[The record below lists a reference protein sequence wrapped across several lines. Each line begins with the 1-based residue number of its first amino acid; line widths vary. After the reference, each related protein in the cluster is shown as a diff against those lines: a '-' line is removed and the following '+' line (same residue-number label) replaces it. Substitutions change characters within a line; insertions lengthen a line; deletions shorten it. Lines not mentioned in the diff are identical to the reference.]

1 MSIEITQPIVGDH
14 IDETIVREFKEDIQ
28 TEYSTDRIESLKPGS
43 KYDVVVKIDHSEQ
56 DTTAKI
62 TAPDGWT
69 LENVFV
75 ASSGNVML
83 RVNKDN

>member
-1 MSIEITQPIVGDH
+1 MSIEIRQPVVGEL
-14 IDETIVREFKEDIQ
+14 DETIVREFREDIQ
-28 TEYSTDRIESLKPGS
+28 TEFFTDRIESLKPGR

-56 DTTAKI
+56 DTTTRI

-83 RVNKDN
+83 RVNKDD